1 MSFNLAFLLSAVLTA
16 LLSLTSF
23 LALFLAAKPEAA
35 FTALSNG
42 SFIFFGLTAIFAV
55 ISFIRGSDF
64 S

>member
-1 MSFNLAFLLSAVLTA
+1 MFNLAFLLAAVLTA
-16 LLSLTSF
+16 MFSFASF
-23 LALFLAAKPEAA
+23 LTLFIADRPEQA

-42 SFIFFGLTAIFAV
+42 SFVFFGLTAIFAG

>member
-1 MSFNLAFLLSAVLTA
+1 MFNLAFLLSAVLTA

-23 LALFLAAKPEAA
+23 LALFFATQPEQA

-42 SFIFFGLTAIFAV
+42 SFIFFGMTAVFAV
-55 ISFIRGSDF
+55 ISFIRGSNF

>member
-16 LLSLTSF
+16 MFSLASL
-23 LALFLAAKPEAA
+23 LALFFPTQPEQA

-42 SFIFFGLTAIFAV
+42 SFLFFGMTAVFAG
-55 ISFIRGSDF
+55 ISLIRGSDF

>member
-16 LLSLTSF
+16 LSSFTSF
-23 LALFLAAKPEAA
+23 LALFFADKPEEA

-42 SFIFFGLTAIFAV
+42 SFIFFGMTAVCAV
-55 ISFIRGSDF
+55 VSFLRGSDF

>member
-1 MSFNLAFLLSAVLTA
+1 MFNLAFLLSAVLTA
-16 LLSLTSF
+16 LLSLVSF
-23 LALFLAAKPEAA
+23 LALFVAANPEEA

-55 ISFIRGSDF
+55 ISLIRGSDF